1 MNDATK
7 AKIKELAECFCAN
20 PNLNDIEDAL
30 IELSE
35 SYEDACILLRR
46 VLAWRAGDGDGI
58 TDPVRKEIIEYLRG
72 AE

>member
-1 MNDATK
+1 MDLEKRYYDFDNN
-7 AKIKELAECFCAN
+7 ECNIMQMVRREPGWAAN
-20 PNLNDIEDAL
+20 RIQIGEGA
-30 IELSE
+30 IR
-35 SYEDACILLRR
+35 LLRR